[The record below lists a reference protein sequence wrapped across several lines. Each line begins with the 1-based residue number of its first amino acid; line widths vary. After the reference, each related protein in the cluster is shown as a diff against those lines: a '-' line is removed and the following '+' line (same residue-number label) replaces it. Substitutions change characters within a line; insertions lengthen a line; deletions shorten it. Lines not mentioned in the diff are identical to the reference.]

1 MLPTY
6 RYTPLLLSVL
16 VLNACS
22 SSPSYE
28 KRYDQISDPIRK
40 EYQQLAEQ
48 LGYDAYSYDFVLET
62 QNGVLTVVP
71 ADKAGQAPSANPNPA
86 QQFVLHVN
94 YQGGDLAALD
104 QAAKTKL
111 DQVITPLRSQTNIK
125 IHVIG
130 HANNRPL
137 KSNALYS
144 DNQALSEARA
154 KVVADY
160 VQQALNLPTTA
171 VTYSGAGDTQPIASN
186 ATAEGRNLNRRVELN
201 IDSATPEATNT
212 VISNR
217 LAPSDPLPPLNFE
230 YDLWWERLTK
240 EQLNT
245 SSNPV
250 RFTVEDLLLRATKN
264 SSQIKVFSELPLI
277 RQTAIQE
284 AEGKFD
290 THAFVEGKY
299 NDLDE
304 ALGSTLRTGRTTGRF
319 EEQEWS
325 LEAGARKPLTTGGE
339 IELSQKIGTLKNN
352 SDYLIPNPQANARLA
367 LTYRQPLLN
376 GAGIEYNETTIE
388 VAKVDQ
394 SISMDEFTRQV
405 QAHLLEIERSYWSL
419 YLERATLLQKKRLL
433 AEAESTVKELKS
445 RDALRSQVIN
455 AEAVLTARRADSI
468 RYEQSVRNAEAKLVS
483 LVNDPTLI
491 MKQDFELIPMTLPEK
506 DFARANMSQSV
517 KLALEKRPEINQAF
531 KQLRAGVMRASM
543 SENEV
548 LPVLNLVLGTY
559 LDGLAEGKDTGNAI
573 DDEFNEGKPSFTA
586 GLLFDMP
593 LSNNVAKAREQRR
606 RLEVR
611 QLVNQLRTTIDTV
624 FLEVQVAS
632 REVDTAY
639 RDLSSKYQAMLASHA
654 KRETLKERRDLLS
667 SAEQT
672 NYLQNYLDAQQE
684 LASSE
689 EGFLTAYIT
698 YNIAQANLRR
708 AEGVLLEVKKLEA
721 VEMEEESY
729 YGDKLPTLKIQPK
742 TEENSVKN

>member
-1 MLPTY
+1 MFPTS

-16 VLNACS
+16 ILNACS

-40 EYQQLAEQ
+40 EYQELAEQ

-62 QNGVLTVVP
+62 HNGVLTVVP
-71 ADKAGQAPSANPNPA
+71 SDKAGQAPAAQPNAP

-94 YQGGDLAALD
+94 YQGSDLAALD
-104 QAAKTKL
+104 QAAIAKL
-111 DQVITPLRSQTNIK
+111 DQAITPLRSQSNIK
-125 IHVIG
+125 ILVIG

-160 VQQALNLPTTA
+160 VQKALNLTADA
-171 VTYSGAGDTQPIASN
+171 VTYRGAGDTQPIASN

-201 IDSATPEATNT
+201 IDSATLQETSQ
-212 VISNR
+212 ISTR
-217 LAPSDPLPPLNFE
+217 LAPSAPLPPLNFE
-230 YDLWWERLTK
+230 YDLWWERLAK

-250 RFTVEDLLLRATKN
+250 RFSVEDLLLRATKN
-264 SSQIKVFSELPLI
+264 SNQIKVFSELPLI
-277 RQTAIQE
+277 RQTSIQE

-325 LEAGARKPLTTGGE
+325 VEAGARKPLTTGGE

-394 SISMDEFTRQV
+394 SISMDEFRRQV

-419 YLERATLLQKKRLL
+419 YLERAVLLQKKRLL
-433 AEAESTVKELKS
+433 AEAESIVKELKS

-455 AEAVLTARRADSI
+455 AEAVLTARRADSV

-491 MKQDFELIPMTLPEK
+491 MKQDFELIPVTPPEK
-506 DFARANMSQSV
+506 DFARANMSQSI
-517 KLALEKRPEINQAF
+517 KLALDKRPEINQAF
-531 KQLRAGVMRASM
+531 KQLRAGVMRSSM

-559 LDGLAEGKDTGNAI
+559 LDGLAEGKNTGNAI
-573 DDEFNEGKPSFTA
+573 DDEYNEGKPSFTA

-593 LSNNVAKAREQRR
+593 LGNNVAKAREQRR

-624 FLEVQVAS
+624 FLEVQVAT

-654 KRETLKERRDLLS
+654 KRETLQERRDLLS

-672 NYLQNYLDAQQE
+672 NYLQNLLDAQQE
-684 LASSE
+684 LAGSE

-721 VEMEEESY
+721 VETEEDTY
-729 YGDKLPTLKIQPK
+729 YGDKLPTLKIQPQ
-742 TEENSVKN
+742 TEKQ